1 MRGIENFRLGE
12 TPGPVAIATRE
23 EAAAVALALAGQT
36 RRTLDIVSRHLD
48 PRLYD
53 NEEFAEAVK
62 RVALGSRRA
71 LVRVLVQDVEP
82 ILHDGHR
89 LVALAQ
95 RLPTFLHIQV
105 PGPQFRDFNQAFLVA
120 DGVGYL
126 HRELADRFE
135 GKASFHDPAA
145 ARELLR
151 VFQPMWD
158 AAQPDPNLRALRV

>member
-1 MRGIENFRLGE
+1 MREIENSRLGE
-12 TPGPVAIATRE
+12 TAGLLAVVSRD

-62 RVALGSRRA
+62 RLALGSRRA
-71 LVRVLVQDVEP
+71 LVRVLVQDVDP
-82 ILHDGHR
+82 ILRDGHR

-95 RLPTFLHIQV
+95 RLPTFLHIRV
-105 PGPQFRDFNQAFLVA
+105 PAPEHRGYNQAFLVA

-145 ARELLR
+145 ARDLLR